1 MKFLTVILSIYVM
14 ILTFM
19 PCADAHVDNADCHS
33 IIQQDQGGEHSEDIE
48 ICSPF
53 CFCDCCQTLAQTS
66 ILTITKVNFPRFEV
80 ISPLLVQNEI
90 ESIISFWH
98 PPKFS

>member
-19 PCADAHVDNADCHS
+19 PCADAHVGNADCHS
-33 IIQQDQGGEHSEDIE
+33 IIQQDQDGEHSEDIE

-53 CFCDCCQTLAQTS
+53 CFCACCQTLAQTPTY
-66 ILTITKVNFPRFEV
+66 TIPKINLPSVEV

-90 ESIISFWH
+90 ESTISFWR
-98 PPKFS
+98 PPKF

>member
-19 PCADAHVDNADCHS
+19 PCADTQIADADCHS
-33 IIQQDQGGEHSEDIE
+33 TVQQDQGGEHSEDIE

-53 CFCDCCQTLAQTS
+53 CFCACCQTLTQTS
-66 ILTITKVNFPRFEV
+66 IYTIAMINIPSVKITT
-80 ISPLLVQNEI
+80 PLLVQNEI
-90 ESIISFWH
+90 ESSISFWR
-98 PPKFS
+98 PPKF